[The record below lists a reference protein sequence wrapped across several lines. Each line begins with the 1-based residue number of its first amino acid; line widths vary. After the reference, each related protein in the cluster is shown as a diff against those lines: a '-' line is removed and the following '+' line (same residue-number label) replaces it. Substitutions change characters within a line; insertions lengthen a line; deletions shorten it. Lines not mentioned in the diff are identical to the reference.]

1 MEKSLDG
8 CLVFMFLTLSCH
20 IMYLFTQ
27 LTPSACFFVIFI
39 NNDAMGIL
47 EGFPHPFK
55 ETSFHH
61 GPDGDDDYFSPEVA
75 LST

>member
-1 MEKSLDG
+1 MDVSFSCSLHSAVIS
-8 CLVFMFLTLSCH
+8 CIFSLSSPHRLV
-20 IMYLFTQ
+20 
-27 LTPSACFFVIFI
+27 FFVIFI